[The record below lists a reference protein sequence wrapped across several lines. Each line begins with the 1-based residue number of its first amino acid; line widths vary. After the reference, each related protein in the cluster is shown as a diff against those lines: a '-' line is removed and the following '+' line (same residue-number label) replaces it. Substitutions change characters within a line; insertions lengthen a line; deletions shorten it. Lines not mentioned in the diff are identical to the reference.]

1 MFSIKQKCPISFA
14 IKWFTKIY
22 KNIKKYKN
30 INLMKSNLPIILIH
44 TYNNT
49 RSNSDL
55 IKEVVNISTPI
66 SIESKYKQIDQR
78 HLDDFIIYIENQK
91 LVHPDNFDFEKVFN
105 DFWLILD
112 ESCDTNGLVSQI
124 SQADLDITN
133 FNIDTLT
140 YHILLNHL
148 DGYIYLPPT
157 EQNFMNFWASLKN
170 QNVVFNN
177 LEELKPFFTEFWRI
191 DEPEVLPLVS
201 DEWIQYIW
209 NSEVF
214 FYPGLFI
221 YIFIFFSS
229 WAFLVKSINYWD
241 KHYSKKKR

>member
-1 MFSIKQKCPISFA
+1 
-14 IKWFTKIY
+14 
-22 KNIKKYKN
+22 
-30 INLMKSNLPIILIH
+30 
-44 TYNNT
+44 
-49 RSNSDL
+49 
-55 IKEVVNISTPI
+55 
-66 SIESKYKQIDQR
+66 
-78 HLDDFIIYIENQK
+78 
-91 LVHPDNFDFEKVFN
+91 
-105 DFWLILD
+105 
-112 ESCDTNGLVSQI
+112 
-124 SQADLDITN
+124 
-133 FNIDTLT
+133 
-140 YHILLNHL
+140 
-148 DGYIYLPPT
+148 
-157 EQNFMNFWASLKN
+157 MNFWASLKN